1 MARRPSPH
9 NSGSSSPASFYTAN
23 DSDDGGG
30 EEEEEHDSTTA
41 SSPAQAAPCPYREA
55 RRLPRELKGHC
66 QIFLEEQLYTCAINL
81 LNSSLGS
88 GASRRD
94 ASQQQSRK
102 AVPVP
107 PPSHVALLNTLL
119 IHPMNTT
126 RAEKPDHLDM
136 PALALDYLRNLLAV
150 VGPVNAGFRTAFQFR
165 SQPRWGRRPGYAG
178 DNASGSDM
186 SDGEGRDHDRLRGR
200 MANEGSVWC
209 RGQDFWSTVGWAFN
223 TATLHPHRWRYWRV
237 WLEYMIDVLEADWTE
252 RERLDREAH
261 YDKSEPD
268 DDDEEPITSRRQSII
283 AMYMDQQE
291 GRQVGFKRI
300 VKALLADGGSLS
312 TSSFSEVFEKEHR
325 GAKKT
330 SRKRKRE
337 QVLDLEND
345 KFGDYFDDD
354 SISSGVSEPPTPQ
367 KPRDA
372 RKEVSFGCSHPG
384 LADSVVLRLRLFKM
398 LSAATYT
405 LRKAHE
411 LNQLYTEFA
420 AAIQVLPLQMFAL
433 FVTQRANPLL
443 DVTHVTLAKELF
455 HMLLPSSYRNPRRV
469 DAEADAA
476 GALTTPMLEQCYI
489 GLPANTVGLE
499 DNAKLSLLVE
509 NAIQLLWSCDSLEYT
524 PGLAAAAE
532 KGIKAREAKAK
543 KKRTGRMK
551 TDTDD
556 TLAQDILT
564 SSGERIR
571 VLLQVL
577 EASATA

>member
-88 GASRRD
+88 GALRARRVAAAVAQGRSRP
-94 ASQQQSRK
+94 A
-102 AVPVP
+102 
-107 PPSHVALLNTLL
+107 PSHVALLNTLL

-178 DNASGSDM
+178 DNASDSDM

-252 RERLDREAH
+252 RSGSTERR
-261 YDKSEPD
+261 
-268 DDDEEPITSRRQSII
+268 TMTR
-283 AMYMDQQE
+283 QE

-455 HMLLPSSYRNPRRV
+455 HMLLPSSYRNPRR
-469 DAEADAA
+469 
-476 GALTTPMLEQCYI
+476 CYI